1 MDGEPILIV
10 RYETQQV
17 HCIRNAKGE
26 ITEGS
31 ESEVFQSFLY
41 DIHTPATTGCACSQ
55 MLFCSRGLASG
66 GVTIR
71 VVFRR
76 FAASTMSGQWFDI
89 FLRI

>member
-1 MDGEPILIV
+1 MIV

-31 ESEVFQSFLY
+31 ESEVFHSFLY
-41 DIHTPATTGCACSQ
+41 DTNTRATRGCACSQ

-71 VVFRR
+71 VVVFRR
-76 FAASTMSGQWFDI
+76 FAASTMSGRWFDI